1 MDIVVYCGT
10 SQSIKSTM
18 GLAVILRIIGPRGDS
33 LASSQTTTTP
43 TVAACLFKCIQVED
57 SVEFLSIIFLN
68 AALVLR

>member
-1 MDIVVYCGT
+1 MDIAVYCGT
-10 SQSIKSTM
+10 SQSIKPIIDSV
-18 GLAVILRIIGPRGDS
+18 VILRIIGPRGDS

-57 SVEFLSIIFLN
+57 SVEFLSIIVLN